1 MMQSTLTL
9 ATDITLVLTTICF
22 LIHLLGHIKLIL
34 TVKSLS
40 LIIFFLSCYY
50 FVDLLTSTAWK
61 MNVNKE
67 KDGYYS

>member
-34 TVKSLS
+34 TVKTLS
-40 LIIFFLSCYY
+40 DNIVLI
-50 FVDLLTSTAWK
+50 LLLFC
-61 MNVNKE
+61 
-67 KDGYYS
+67 